1 MYIVLIIPIILI
13 IHMILIIP
21 IVPDPYKP
29 DGQMEADWKT
39 PSGRQMGLSSGQ
51 PDGKMAIG
59 LFFVGIGPS
68 GPYGPDGLK
77 VPSQLQATRFGAR
90 MVSQI
95 SRARE
100 STQSVFLSLISPR

>member
-21 IVPDPYKP
+21 IIPDPYKP

-39 PSGRQMGLSSGQ
+39 PSGRQMGLPSGQ

-68 GPYGPDGLK
+68 GPYGPDGLE
-77 VPSQLQATRFGAR
+77 VPSTCTHKCHLAAHTNWQLA
-90 MVSQI
+90 MV
-95 SRARE
+95 
-100 STQSVFLSLISPR
+100 